1 MATPRPFGQELD
13 QNVRRRRNISPG
25 TRDRCIGMLQGGMT
39 VQEVAAAIQR
49 SERAIRDLRLEYRQ
63 TGSVQDK
70 PRSGRPPVLSKQQK
84 KILFRKVRAAP
95 KIEYSQLS
103 KEAIFVNAEG
113 TPSKPPSRSTLYRA
127 LKRHGLT
134 NYKAKKRPNFTRAH
148 ALLRLKFAHEY
159 RHFVWVRRTLK
170 FSDECSVQKGSG
182 ANQEWCFRYP
192 WERWKPEMLDPTSTS
207 LKPAQMV
214 WACVCGLINAA
225 ARGGAS

>member
-1 MATPRPFGQELD
+1 M
-13 QNVRRRRNISPG
+13 
-25 TRDRCIGMLQGGMT
+25 RDRCIGMLQGGMT

-49 SERAIRDLRLEYRQ
+49 SERAIRDLKYRQ

-84 KILFRKVRAAP
+84 KIIYKKVRAAP
-95 KIEYSQLS
+95 KIEYSQLA

-134 NYKAKKRPNFTRAH
+134 NYKAKKRLKFTRAH
-148 ALLRLKFAHEY
+148 ALLRLKFAHKY
-159 RHFVWVRRTLK
+159 RHFAWVRRALK

-192 WERWKPEMLDPTSTS
+192 WKKWKPEMLDPTSTS

-214 WACVCGLINAA
+214 CVCV
-225 ARGGAS
+225 AR